1 MGWPN
6 QLEDRLMPYGDT
18 ATSPDSRP
26 TVYVNVPAGVIYEVV
41 ASHGGIRS
49 GRLPPMV
56 EVDENGHEWAA
67 AAEPPTESE
76 EEEET
81 ESDEGEEEEAGALTS
96 VIHMGAPPPPP
107 PPLTEEMQ
115 TTGPLQP
122 PAALLRAAMSPIER
136 TYENFE

>member
-1 MGWPN
+1 M
-6 QLEDRLMPYGDT
+6 
-18 ATSPDSRP
+18 
-26 TVYVNVPAGVIYEVV
+26 YVKVPAGVIYEVV
-41 ASHGGIRS
+41 ASNADIRS
-49 GRLPPMV
+49 DKLSPMI
-56 EVDENGHEWAA
+56 EVDEDGHEWAA
-67 AAEPPTESE
+67 AAESPTESE

-81 ESDEGEEEEAGALTS
+81 ETSEGEEEETGALTS